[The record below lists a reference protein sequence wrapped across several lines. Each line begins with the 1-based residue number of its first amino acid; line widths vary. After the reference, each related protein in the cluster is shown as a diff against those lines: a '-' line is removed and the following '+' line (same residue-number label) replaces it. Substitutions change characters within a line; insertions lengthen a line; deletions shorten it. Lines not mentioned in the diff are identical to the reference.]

1 MPALRMTVASLVSIL
16 FLLAATPAGAQYPMS
31 SYEGLWWRSPA
42 GSESGWG
49 VNIVHQG
56 DTLFA
61 TWFTY
66 DSDGAGLWL
75 VMPAG
80 VRDTYMDG
88 NGYYGGYGMMNSG
101 TKSYSGT
108 LYRTTGPA
116 FDSAHFDP
124 AKVAVTAVG
133 SATFNF
139 TSDDSGMFT
148 YTVNGASQSKP
159 IMRQVYAM
167 PMHHCEVGGMRSATP
182 SYQDLWWGAP
192 AGAESG
198 WGINITHQGDT
209 LFVTWFTYDANGR
222 GMWLVMSNGAKSGP
236 GTYSGALYR
245 TTGPAFTAS
254 PWDGSKVGVNQ
265 VGTGT
270 LSFPDADN
278 GTFTYTVNGVTQTK
292 PIVRQVYAMPVSACG
307 PS

>member
-1 MPALRMTVASLVSIL
+1 MNAYRMMVASLACL
-16 FLLAATPAGAQYPMS
+16 ACLLAGNPARAQYPMS
-31 SYEGLWWRSPA
+31 SYEGLWWRSPG

-66 DSDGAGLWL
+66 DADGAGLWL
-75 VMPAG
+75 VMPDG
-80 VRDTYMDG
+80 MRDMTMDG
-88 NGYYGGYGMMNSG
+88 DGYYGGYGMMNSG

-116 FDSAHFDP
+116 FDSARFDP
-124 AKVAVTAVG
+124 AKVAAASVGTAIF
-133 SATFNF
+133 SF
-139 TSDDSGMFT
+139 TSDDSGVFA
-148 YTVNGASQSKP
+148 YTVNGVSQSKP
-159 IMRQVYAM
+159 IVRQVYAT
-167 PMHHCEVGGMRSATP
+167 PMHRCEVGGTRGAAP

-209 LFVTWFTYDANGR
+209 LFVTWFTYDTNGR
-222 GMWLVMSNGAKSGP
+222 GMWLVMSNGARTGP

-245 TTGPAFTAS
+245 TTGPAFSAS

-270 LSFPDADN
+270 LSFSDPDN

-292 PIVRQVYAMPVSACG
+292 AIVRQVYAMPVSTCR